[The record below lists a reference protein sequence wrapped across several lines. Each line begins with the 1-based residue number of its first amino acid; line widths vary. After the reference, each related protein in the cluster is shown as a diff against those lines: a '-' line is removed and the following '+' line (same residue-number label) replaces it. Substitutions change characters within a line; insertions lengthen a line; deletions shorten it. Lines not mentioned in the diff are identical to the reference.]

1 MDTRT
6 IEVDYNGMLVVYTE
20 DMTYSMFCDKN
31 KMLETRVEWDE
42 TTSDAMDCYY
52 YCKERMARQ

>member
-20 DMTYSMFCDKN
+20 DMDYSMFCEKN
-31 KMLETRVEWDE
+31 KMLETRVEPGE